1 MDGDDYIVLP
11 EPVSPGNIRIEDL
24 SNRLHFEIM
33 IARAERAHFTAL
45 PLLSF
50 VGDAV
55 RPSVR
60 NATAL
65 FDPLKIASVTPTQ
78 LDSPLSAGGEHG
90 LHLHRIKLYGARAS
104 YAGGDLAGQGGR
116 QRLLHTLDVRG
127 P

>member
-1 MDGDDYIVLP
+1 MNGNDYIVLP
-11 EPVSPGNIRIEDL
+11 EPVSPSNISIEDL
-24 SNRLHFEIM
+24 SNRLHFKIM

-90 LHLHRIKLYGARAS
+90 LHLDRIKLYGARAAD
-104 YAGGDLAGQGGR
+104 AGGNLAE
-116 QRLLHTLDVRG
+116 HTV
-127 P
+127 